1 MHSESSQAPN
11 LSGMTVNERLFTL
24 GLLDEFDSLVRR
36 GEREGMVALLKRA
49 ELMIAMPRRVPFGS
63 CPIPSGTGTSQ

>member
-1 MHSESSQAPN
+1 MHSETSQAPN

-36 GEREGMVALLKRA
+36 GERDGMVALLKRA
-49 ELMIAMPRRVPFGS
+49 ELSESDALACADRVLSDPKRYGY
-63 CPIPSGTGTSQ
+63 

>member
-1 MHSESSQAPN
+1 MHSDPSQVQD

-36 GEREGMVALLKRA
+36 GEREAMVALLTRVELSDSDAVACADWVLSDPKRY
-49 ELMIAMPRRVPFGS
+49 GY
-63 CPIPSGTGTSQ
+63 